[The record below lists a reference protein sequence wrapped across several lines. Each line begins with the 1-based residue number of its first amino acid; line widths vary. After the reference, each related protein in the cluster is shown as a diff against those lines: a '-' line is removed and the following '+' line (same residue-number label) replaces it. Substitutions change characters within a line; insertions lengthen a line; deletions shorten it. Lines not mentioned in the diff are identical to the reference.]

1 MNDKKIEM
9 CKILVVHEDLV
20 FKAKKNMPQEDLI
33 RTIGDFFKVLSEP
46 TRIKIINALFNS
58 EMCVCDLTA
67 VLNMNQP
74 AISHQLKTLK
84 QAGFVK
90 YRKEGKIVY
99 YSLSDEHIRQIYEQG
114 LLHINEKQGVV
125 L

>member
-20 FKAKKNMPQEDLI
+20 FKAKKNMPQEDSI

>member
-1 MNDKKIEM
+1 MNTNENEV
-9 CKILVVHEDLV
+9 CKILIVHEDLV
-20 FKAKKNMPQEDLI
+20 EKAKENMPDEYLIQE
-33 RTIGDFFKVLSEP
+33 IGDFFKVLGEP

-67 VLNMNQP
+67 VLEMNQP

-90 YRKEGKIVY
+90 YRKDGKTVY
-99 YSLSDEHIRQIYEQG
+99 YSLKDDHVRQIYEQG
-114 LLHINEKQGVV
+114 FLHINEKKGG
-125 L
+125 LL